1 MSLPAYRIPPNLEGK
16 ADPSVV
22 RAIRHIDKIVNEHEQ
37 AFAAL
42 GTQST
47 VASSKASVVNETIN
61 ETTST
66 IAGVS
71 SFNSATGSVSYFPAL
86 GVVNPQ
92 TGLTTYTTQTSDNG
106 LIVLLNDS
114 SPIAVTLNS
123 TVSNPYFTTISNQG
137 SGTATLTPS
146 TGQVNGLASITV
158 SGGSF
163 ATVYFDGNNWWAEN
177 PGSSV
182 GGVTQIVAGTNVTV
196 SPAGGTGIVTVN
208 STASGGVT
216 QIIAGTNVTISPA
229 GGTGAVT
236 VNSSGSGGLPVN
248 NPTFTGAITGPHYD
262 SNGATPTIVVGP
274 AAGVGGSASFVL
286 ATSTDAAG
294 VVGISTGTGTT
305 TGVLATVTFATPY
318 PTNAIVLMNYGVQGT
333 TITSSGFSPTSFQVV
348 LSGTPLPASSGLGV
362 FAIPY
367 IVSGH

>member
-1 MSLPAYRIPPNLEGK
+1 MNLPAYRVPPNLEGK
-16 ADPSVV
+16 ADPAVV

-42 GTQST
+42 GTQNT

-106 LIVLLNDS
+106 LIILLNDS

-196 SPAGGTGIVTVN
+196 SPPGGTGIVTVN

-236 VNSSGSGGLPVN
+236 VNATGGSGGY
-248 NPTFTGAITGPHYD
+248 PTVVSSALSTTTQTGSYSWTSPALVA
-262 SNGATPTIVVGP
+262 GAAYRVSVYMS
-274 AAGVGGSASFVL
+274 AGSSSSGTVSASF
-286 ATSTDAAG
+286 SFTD
-294 VVGISTGTGTT
+294 STGTFSGVSLGSCSATGSGRSISSASFIFYNSPGSSITVSFGTT
-305 TGVLATVTFATPY
+305 GSINYAPQ
-318 PTNAIVLMNYGVQGT
+318 AIVLER
-333 TITSSGFSPTSFQVV
+333 
-348 LSGTPLPASSGLGV
+348 LG
-362 FAIPY
+362 
-367 IVSGH
+367 

>member
-182 GGVTQIVAGTNVTV
+182 GG
-196 SPAGGTGIVTVN
+196 
-208 STASGGVT
+208 
-216 QIIAGTNVTISPA
+216 
-229 GGTGAVT
+229 
-236 VNSSGSGGLPVN
+236 LPVN